1 MISKDGSMDTP
12 KQIARFLEMTTF
24 GVKKEEID
32 SLLNEIMS
40 FIRSVNVYMEKNQ
53 PWKIVKEDKEAAGH
67 VLYHAAES
75 LRVAA
80 IMLSPVMPE
89 KSQEIMIALGAT
101 EFKLDWAGLKPG
113 DKISKGDPIFPRIV
127 Q

>member
-1 MISKDGSMDTP
+1 
-12 KQIARFLEMTTF
+12 
-24 GVKKEEID
+24 
-32 SLLNEIMS
+32 MS

-53 PWKIVKEDKEAAGH
+53 PWKLVKEDKESAGNI
-67 VLYHAAES
+67 LYHAAEA

-89 KSQEIMIALGAT
+89 KSKEILTALGAKDL
-101 EFKLDWAGLKPG
+101 KLEWGSLQCG
-113 DKISKGDPIFPRIV
+113 DKISKTDPIFPRII